1 MDEKQLSEIEV
12 LLQRYYDGELDDA
25 SRKKM
30 ESLLAGNEKYR
41 ESLRSYERLSALL
54 QLTAPETS
62 DEFAR
67 RRDWE
72 KIASGLESTGSPRS
86 RKITYWLGLAAA
98 AALLIFFYYP
108 FGAPINNET
117 VVESIDCTYDSFLLL
132 HPCSDDGHTII
143 WINDHSSTR
152 N

>member
-1 MDEKQLSEIEV
+1 MNKKQLSEHEV
-12 LLQRYYDGELDDA
+12 LLQRYRDGELDDA
-25 SRKKM
+25 SRKKV

-54 QLTAPETS
+54 QLTAPEAS
-62 DEFAR
+62 DELAR

-72 KIASGLESTGSPRS
+72 KIASGLESTGSRRS
-86 RKITYWLGLAAA
+86 RKTTYWLGLAAA
-98 AALLIFFYYP
+98 AVLFIFFYYP
-108 FGAPINNET
+108 FGTPINNET

-132 HPCSDDGHTII
+132 NPSSDDGHTII
-143 WINDHSSTR
+143 WINDHSSVR